1 MPYRRC
7 WPTVY
12 NTSRTG
18 SGWWACGTNARFPS
32 SPPVRFFCR
41 SPSTRSFCLFLRAS
55 ISLYFFFPLRHKN
68 MGRMRNKQESA
79 HVRALKKKDS
89 KVDLRQ
95 RSRAPSLFFYFCL
108 FCLPL
113 LFASIQDSVG
123 GPSPPP
129 QKVFSFDL
137 ARRGRLCGPTPCA
150 GSGCAPIGD
159 GHVKK
164 KRKRQKNRGP
174 RVAPCPDRLGSW
186 RRSAGSVATQR
197 TILFFFLARLMAHT
211 GDFLK

>member
-164 KRKRQKNRGP
+164 KKKKTKKQRATRRALPRQA
-174 RVAPCPDRLGSW
+174 RVVAAE
-186 RRSAGSVATQR
+186 RRIGCHAEDHS
-197 TILFFFLARLMAHT
+197 FFFLARLMAHT
-211 GDFLK
+211 GDFLT